1 MKKLCALLLIVSLLL
16 ALAAC
21 GGSGEV
27 APATPSPAPTAE
39 TQAQAAESP
48 PPEPAETAEPSP
60 ELELTW
66 EAEIP
71 AEKLTGLWYCR
82 AGGTDLVLELLPDGS
97 DAVTLPAAPEETAS
111 GLWRVE
117 EGLIWL
123 DEEETA
129 IAVTED
135 GLYWYGLGVLAT
147 REAPEPL
154 YVPGEPVSNLAEG
167 TLDGYW
173 VTEYLELDGQIFPAE
188 ELGEELDLYLEGKRA
203 ALGGLFG
210 DQIVDLEEAEGSLVF
225 VGEGFR
231 AEFVLLDDGLLRLT
245 LSGDFEGTLVYYL
258 LPLVLNNAEI
268 TEE

>member
-1 MKKLCALLLIVSLLL
+1 MKKLCALLMIVSLLL

-21 GGSGEV
+21 GGSGEE

-48 PPEPAETAEPSP
+48 APEPAETAEPEP
-60 ELELTW
+60 EIELTW
-66 EAEIP
+66 EEEIP

-82 AGGTDLVLELLPDGS
+82 AVGSDLVLELLPDGS
-97 DAVTLPAAPEETAS
+97 YTVTLPAAPEETVS
-111 GLWRVE
+111 GLWRLE

-135 GLYWYGLGVLAT
+135 GLFWYGLGALAT

-154 YVPGEPVSNLAEG
+154 YVPGEPVSDLAEG

-225 VGEGFR
+225 AGEGFR

>member
-1 MKKLCALLLIVSLLL
+1 MKKLCALLLSVSLLL

-21 GGSGEV
+21 GGSGEE
-27 APATPSPAPTAE
+27 APATPSTAPTAE

-48 PPEPAETAEPSP
+48 APEPTETAEPEP
-60 ELELTW
+60 EIELTW
-66 EAEIP
+66 EEEIP
-71 AEKLTGLWYCR
+71 AEKLTGRWYCR
-82 AGGTDLVLELLPDGS
+82 AGGTDLVLELLP
-97 DAVTLPAAPEETAS
+97 AAPEETVS
-111 GLWRVE
+111 GLWRLE

-135 GLYWYGLGVLAT
+135 GLYWYGLGALAT